1 MSPWGCL
8 LNPHTRWPLNQW
20 HSQTAE
26 LVCVGT
32 RVWSCRDDK
41 RRFSWCSG
49 HLQTRVASES
59 GQSCDLL
66 PDMLSQS
73 VVAAGVRCNM
83 GTWELALSLGK
94 RPSAGPKSPWG
105 LRKGLFDISLSYP
118 FQYWKI
124 YQGVFTSLV
133 LNVAVEWREPSG
145 ISLVLLGPI
154 QHAVSVSLFLFYCR
168 ASRSS
173 LPKNN

>member
-1 MSPWGCL
+1 MTQSV
-8 LNPHTRWPLNQW
+8 QI
-20 HSQTAE
+20 AE
-26 LVCVGT
+26 LACVGT
-32 RVWSCRDDK
+32 RVDPCRDDK
-41 RRFSWCSG
+41 RWFSWCSG

-59 GQSCDLL
+59 GQSCDLF
-66 PDMLSQS
+66 PASLSQS

-118 FQYWKI
+118 FQYWKNF
-124 YQGVFTSLV
+124 QGVFTSLV
-133 LNVAVEWREPSG
+133 FNIAVEWKEPSG

-154 QHAVSVSLFLFYCR
+154 QHAVSLSLFLSYYR

-173 LPKNN
+173 LPKKN